1 MHASEGESILPIVWF
16 GADIYR
22 NPTEECER
30 SPFRLLEM
38 LYVYLILPE
47 QSGVFVCLFE
57 DTQSHFETGLKSH
70 FFKGPLTCF
79 LEENLFARQSRQS
92 SLDAVGHTLL
102 LRFIKSLRE
111 SPPKIWIKP

>member
-38 LYVYLILPE
+38 LYVYLILSE
-47 QSGVFVCLFE
+47 LSGVFVCLFE

-79 LEENLFARQSRQS
+79 IDFFFFS
-92 SLDAVGHTLL
+92 
-102 LRFIKSLRE
+102 
-111 SPPKIWIKP
+111 KPAIHS